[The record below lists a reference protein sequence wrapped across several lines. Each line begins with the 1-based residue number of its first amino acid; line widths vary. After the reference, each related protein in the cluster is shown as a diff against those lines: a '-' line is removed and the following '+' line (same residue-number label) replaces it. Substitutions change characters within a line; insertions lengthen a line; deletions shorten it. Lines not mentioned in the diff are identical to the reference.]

1 MSQEEGA
8 LNGEIIITPEL
19 NYQLEARSENITSK
33 IKELTKFELNPK
45 YEPIKKLYQEFKKY
59 INTGERIIINIPFPM
74 ISKRIKGV
82 LSNTVNEE
90 VTITLKHQ
98 KF

>member
-1 MSQEEGA
+1 MSNKKKKGIKRIKTIEYRTLE
-8 LNGEIIITPEL
+8 NRKEKVKEL
-19 NYQLEARSENITSK
+19 

-59 INTGERIIINIPFPM
+59 INTGDRIIINIPFPM

-90 VTITLKHQ
+90 VTIALKHE